1 MRHVLL
7 MLATVGTLAGVGCA
21 GYRLGPTS
29 PEVTGGKTIQINHFL
44 NRTIEPRL
52 VEAVNQNLRQVI
64 QQDGSLKLNTHGDA
78 DIIVT
83 GTLLHFE
90 RLAMSVQPQDVAN
103 VTDYEVR
110 LKAHVKAFERV
121 SGKVLLDRDVI
132 GRTTEIVG
140 TNLPASERQA
150 MPLLANDLAK
160 NIVSL
165 LVEGSW

>member
-1 MRHVLL
+1 MRHVPLTV
-7 MLATVGTLAGVGCA
+7 ATVGLLAAVGCA
-21 GYRLGPTS
+21 GYRLGPTN
-29 PEVTGGKTIQINHFL
+29 PELTGGKSVEIVYFV

-52 VEAVNQNLRQVI
+52 VEAVDQNLRQVI

-83 GTLLHFE
+83 GTLLEFE
-90 RLAMSVQPQDVAN
+90 RRVMTVQPKDVIN

-110 LKAHVKAFERV
+110 LKAHVKAIERV
-121 SGKVLLDRDVI
+121 SGRVVLDRDVI

-150 MPLLANDLAK
+150 VPLLANDLAK
-160 NIVSL
+160 NITSL